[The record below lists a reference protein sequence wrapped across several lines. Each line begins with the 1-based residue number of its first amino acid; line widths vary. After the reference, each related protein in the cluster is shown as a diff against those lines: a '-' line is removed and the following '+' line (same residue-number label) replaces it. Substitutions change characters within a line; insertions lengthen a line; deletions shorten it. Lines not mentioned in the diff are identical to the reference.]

1 MLGAARVMFVWQMR
15 KPKHKLAENLQFSV
29 QGQAF
34 HLTFN
39 ASSIFFTKTV
49 IMRNSL
55 QKLVA
60 SNVLILLWKVSCF
73 NRVGKGSETFFK
85 HMGREIILW
94 TRLIPLNSD
103 VVYPTSEL
111 LFGRN
116 ISWNLYVPITS
127 FVLNTLWVHSQ
138 CHHDSILQTRQ
149 LEFRAVKKLIQGH
162 PGSMHWSWKLIFLIA
177 KDTVQI
183 TVWVLDFQAG
193 QTTGCS
199 SWSFSFYRRKTWNQ
213 ESLSHLSY

>member
-1 MLGAARVMFVWQMR
+1 MLSSETGNSPHTVHHAGSCKGHVCLTDEETEAQTGRVCSLVEE
-15 KPKHKLAENLQFSV
+15 LV

-49 IMRNSL
+49 IMWNSL

-60 SNVLILLWKVSCF
+60 SNVLMLLWKVSCF

-85 HMGREIILW
+85 HTGREIILC

-111 LFGRN
+111 LFGQN
-116 ISWNLYVPITS
+116 VSWNLSYVPITS
-127 FVLNTLWVHSQ
+127 FVLNTLWVQSQ
-138 CHHDSILQTRQ
+138 CHHHSIL
-149 LEFRAVKKLIQGH
+149 
-162 PGSMHWSWKLIFLIA
+162 
-177 KDTVQI
+177 
-183 TVWVLDFQAG
+183 
-193 QTTGCS
+193 
-199 SWSFSFYRRKTWNQ
+199 
-213 ESLSHLSY
+213 

>member
-1 MLGAARVMFVWQMR
+1 MVGKPYVELRNRKFTTYCSPCWELQGSCLFDRWGNRSTNWQRVCSLVEE
-15 KPKHKLAENLQFSV
+15 LV

-49 IMRNSL
+49 IMWNSL

-60 SNVLILLWKVSCF
+60 SNVLMLLWKVSCF

-85 HMGREIILW
+85 HTGREIILC

-111 LFGRN
+111 LFGQN
-116 ISWNLYVPITS
+116 VSWNLSYVPITS
-127 FVLNTLWVHSQ
+127 FVLNTLWVQSQ
-138 CHHDSILQTRQ
+138 CHHHSIL
-149 LEFRAVKKLIQGH
+149 
-162 PGSMHWSWKLIFLIA
+162 
-177 KDTVQI
+177 
-183 TVWVLDFQAG
+183 
-193 QTTGCS
+193 
-199 SWSFSFYRRKTWNQ
+199 
-213 ESLSHLSY
+213 